1 MKRIMNKLIVLI
13 VTLMSLKANAQSINI
28 KLGYSNSNV
37 KFSGLEQGESSYESV
52 GGVFKES
59 INRRTVGGFNAAV
72 GYEFGLSQRLSI
84 FTGLNYQKRGF
95 QIDQITDFSNN
106 DVHSSSSSLI
116 TANYRY
122 LDLPIVLNTSIFT
135 RENLKVYARTG
146 VYVGCLLAANYR
158 DQSTFIESDGAVYSY
173 DESYKIVASEISFL
187 DGITAGVLT
196 GVGIE
201 YRGFYL
207 ETNLK
212 LGPQRLSNLGE
223 EIFMRD
229 LNIMLGY
236 KFKLN

>member
-1 MKRIMNKLIVLI
+1 MKRRMNKLILLI
-13 VTLMSLKANAQSINI
+13 VGLMALQANAQSIHV

-37 KFSGLEQGESSYESV
+37 KFSGLEEGESSYESN

-59 INRRTVGGFNAAV
+59 INRKTVGGFNAAI
-72 GYEFGLSQRLSI
+72 GYEFGLSQRLSM

-95 QIDQITDFSNN
+95 QIEQITDFSDDNA
-106 DVHSSSSSLI
+106 HSSSSSLLTI
-116 TANYRY
+116 NYHY
-122 LDLPIVLNTSIFT
+122 LDLPIVLNTSIFS
-135 RENLKVYARTG
+135 RENLNVYARTG
-146 VYVGCLLAANYR
+146 VYLGYLLGANYR
-158 DQSTFIESDGAVYSY
+158 DQSTFTESDGVVDSY
-173 DESYKIVASEISFL
+173 DESYKIGASEINFS

-196 GVGIE
+196 GAGIE

-223 EIFMRD
+223 ETYMRD
-229 LNIMLGY
+229 LNVMLGY